1 MENEKFIDSSEINEI
16 VKNLTLFDDYF
27 MSVIFDKNIP
37 ATQMVLRTI
46 LGKQDIKVKSVTG
59 QRTLKNP
66 LTKLRF
72 RGAVKVQSLRGQD
85 FTAVC

>member
-37 ATQMVLRTI
+37 ATQLVLRTI
-46 LGKQDIKVKSVTG
+46 LGKQYV
-59 QRTLKNP
+59 R
-66 LTKLRF
+66 
-72 RGAVKVQSLRGQD
+72 
-85 FTAVC
+85 